1 MFLIYLCLF
10 YNIFLI
16 NPSQFVCFFFYP
28 APSFDE
34 MHVWNLHFFHFLTPK
49 IPVPIKRIGFTVTE
63 KNFCIVCFSH
73 FLIVAFCIPP
83 PPPNNCRILKIRK
96 FEMLFIGLECSCFP
110 CLFHNMQLI
119 ELYGRNNTKI
129 LQRQVYP
136 RKGKRF
142 GRRIQV
148 PPLIP

>member
-1 MFLIYLCLF
+1 MSVLQYFLDKSFTICMLFLLSCAELWWNACLESAFLSFFNTKNSSSYKKNWF
-10 YNIFLI
+10 YCYWKEFLY
-16 NPSQFVCFFFYP
+16 SLLF
-28 APSFDE
+28 
-34 MHVWNLHFFHFLTPK
+34 
-49 IPVPIKRIGFTVTE
+49 
-63 KNFCIVCFSH
+63 
-73 FLIVAFCIPP
+73 AFPYCCLLYSP